1 MKVIFVRHA
10 DLACP
15 YDNYDRLSL
24 EQLDLLATGT
34 AQPHINTKLAM
45 AKIQKH
51 IADGFFAKDGI
62 NAIYYSPALRAK
74 ETAALLAGTLD
85 VTEVEELGCLHE
97 IVFSPSKLISEATFQ
112 RKGMDVVR
120 EAVYKAVAEN
130 KADEATPAMLARV
143 RQIQSLIARND
154 DKTIIIVTH
163 GFFMRLLQ
171 LVFLLKTVHFSVSN
185 QQQVVNYDYLQGFAY
200 TEDQS

>member
-10 DLACP
+10 DLMYP
-15 YDNYDRLSL
+15 YNNYDRLSL

-45 AKIQKH
+45 SKIQKH

-74 ETAALLAGTLD
+74 ETAVLLAGTLN
-85 VTEVEELGCLHE
+85 VTEVEELGYLHE
-97 IVFSPSKLISEATFQ
+97 IAFSPSKLISDTTFQ
-112 RKGMDVVR
+112 RKGMDAVR
-120 EAVYKAVAEN
+120 KAVYKAVAEN
-130 KADEATPAMLARV
+130 AADEATPAMLARV
-143 RQIQSLIARND
+143 RQIQSLISRND

-171 LVFLLKTVHFSVSN
+171 LVFLHKTVHFSVSS